1 VSVAANKRLFE
12 RWLTLMNERR
22 GRVSIK
28 TKPTKFESGF
38 ISSALEQ
45 ASEEQLLLMLE
56 WAFNGTDPYAKM
68 LQGKSAFGDSKPEE
82 HLGIPTL
89 FKDTR
94 LDKRLDLG
102 EQWHHRE
109 VVEPPADTDKWLQE
123 VALPALDKL
132 IDSPE
137 SYETGYEWW
146 AEHMGR
152 HEGGPTEDR
161 PYIAALMALREFRAR
176 DKS

>member
-1 VSVAANKRLFE
+1 MAANKRLFE
-12 RWLTLMNERR
+12 RWLSLMNERR

-28 TKPTKFESGF
+28 TRPTNTEAGH

-45 ASEEQLLLMLE
+45 ANEEQLLFMLD
-56 WAFNGTDPYAKM
+56 WAFHGTDAYALF
-68 LQGKSAFGDSKPEE
+68 LQGKRSFDGSQPKEY
-82 HLGIPTL
+82 LGIPTL
-89 FKDTR
+89 FKDKA

-102 EQWHHRE
+102 EQWATRE
-109 VVEPPADTDKWLQE
+109 VVEPPSDTAQWLQD

-176 DKS
+176 DKSR